1 MAATLL
7 THNYFPNFNAPRIVS
22 LNPFEPPNPN
32 QSHDA
37 VTRPRFPKPNQL
49 RLTHSNASKTL
60 TERSNITLMD
70 ALYSFID
77 SGSIDDALYLFE
89 EMNHSDTFSWN
100 IVIKGLVQK
109 GLFDEAISYFHRME
123 FGGIRP
129 DKFTYPFVLKA
140 FAGLLSLKEGE
151 KVHAK
156 LIKVGLDLDVYICN
170 SIISMYMKVGCV
182 ESGENVF
189 EEMSVRDL
197 VSWNAMVSGYQ
208 LVGDGLSS
216 LVCLREMVSVGIR
229 PDSFSF
235 ISSFGACSVEGCGRN
250 GKEIHCQVIRN
261 GFEMDPRVETS
272 LIDMYGKC
280 RNVIYAERV
289 FDMIVD
295 KNMVA
300 WNAMVAGYASNARF
314 YESFSCV
321 KKMQDVGK
329 LMPDVITMINLLPA
343 CAQTGA
349 LLMVKSI
356 HARSI
361 RKGFLP
367 HIVLETALVDSYRR
381 CGKLKLAEHV
391 FTRIK
396 GKNLASLNA
405 MIAAYVHNG
414 WYSEALEL
422 FLDIWYNSV
431 KVDAITF
438 ASILP
443 AYAEVTSLSEG
454 RQIHAVVTK
463 LGLSSSNTIISNSII
478 YLYAKC
484 GDLQTTRRCFD
495 GMVCKDVVSWNT
507 IIMAY
512 AIHGF
517 GRISIQLFHEM
528 IENSIKPNKSTFVSL
543 LSACSISGM
552 VDEGWEYFNS
562 MERDYGID
570 PGIEHFGC
578 MLDLIGRTGNLDQAK
593 HFIEEMPLVP
603 TARIWGSLLSAS
615 RKTNDIELAEA
626 ASKHALSQEHDNT
639 GCYILLSNM
648 YAEAGRWEDVEK
660 IKTLMIQEGIAKTMG
675 CSAVEKDYKVH
686 RFVDQDGSNAEV
698 NMVNDVMDIIVKMTA
713 EEEDVYARRITKL
726 RRTDLT
732 RKKPNVPENH
742 SVRSAISFGLIS
754 TKLGSPVLVRKNI
767 RICEDCHNFAKRIS
781 KISKRE
787 IVVGDSKVFHHFEDG
802 NCSCGDYW

>member
-1 MAATLL
+1 MVATLL
-7 THNYFPNFNAPRIVS
+7 THNYFSNFNAPRIVS
-22 LNPFEPPNPN
+22 LNPCEPPNPN
-32 QSHDA
+32 QSQYA
-37 VTRPRFPKPNQL
+37 VSGPRFPKLNQL
-49 RLTHSNASKTL
+49 QLTHFSASKTL
-60 TERSNITLMD
+60 TEPCNITLID
-70 ALYSFID
+70 ALRSCID
-77 SGSIDDALYLFE
+77 SGSIEDALYLFE
-89 EMNHSDTFSWN
+89 EMNHSDTFTWN

-123 FGGIRP
+123 FEGVRP

-140 FAGLLSLKEGE
+140 CAGLLSFKEGS

-170 SIISMYMKVGCV
+170 SLISMYMKVGCL

-189 EEMSVRDL
+189 EEMSARDL

-208 LVGDGLSS
+208 LVGDSLSS

-235 ISSFGACSVEGCGRN
+235 ISGLGACSVEGFGRN
-250 GKEIHCQVIRN
+250 GKEVHCQVIRN

-280 RNVIYAERV
+280 GNAIYAERV
-289 FDMIVD
+289 FNMIVD
-295 KNMVA
+295 KNIVT
-300 WNAMVAGYASNARF
+300 WNVMVAGYAYNARF

-329 LMPDVITMINLLPA
+329 LTPDVITMINLLPA

-349 LLMVKSI
+349 LLMAKSI
-356 HARSI
+356 HASAI

-367 HIVLETALVDSYRR
+367 HIVLETALVDFYGR

-391 FTRIK
+391 FTQINQ
-396 GKNLASLNA
+396 KNLASWNA
-405 MIAAYVHNG
+405 MIAAYVQNG

-422 FLDIWYNSV
+422 FLDMWYNSV
-431 KVDAITF
+431 KLDVITF

-443 AYAEVTSLSEG
+443 AYAEITSLSEG

-463 LGLSSSNTIISNSII
+463 LRLSSSNVIISNSII

-484 GDLQTTRRCFD
+484 GDLRTAGRCFD

-517 GRISIQLFHEM
+517 GRVSVQFFQEM
-528 IENSIKPNKSTFVSL
+528 IENGIKPNKSTFVSL

-562 MERDYGID
+562 MKRDYGIN

-578 MLDLIGRTGNLDQAK
+578 MLDLIGRTGNLDLAK

-615 RKTNDIELAEA
+615 RKANDIEFAEV
-626 ASKHALSQEHDNT
+626 ASKHALSLEHDNT

-648 YAEAGRWEDVEK
+648 YAEAGRWADVEK
-660 IKTLMIQEGIAKTMG
+660 IKTLVIQEGIAKTMG
-675 CSAVEKDYKVH
+675 CSTVEKDYKVH
-686 RFVDQDGSNAEV
+686 RFVDQDGSNAQV
-698 NMVNDVMDIIVKMTA
+698 NMINDVMDIITKMTVKD
-713 EEEDVYARRITKL
+713 EDVYARRITKL

-732 RKKPNVPENH
+732 RKKPNVPGNH

-754 TKLGSPVLVRKNI
+754 TKLGSPVLIRKNV
-767 RICEDCHNFAKRIS
+767 RICEACHIFAKRVS

-787 IVVGDSKVFHHFEDG
+787 MVVGDSKVFHHFEDG